1 MSHLSSLSS
10 FCHCM
15 WLTLCTSILFDKH
28 DIVSSYSSTNSTSN
42 FMNIRIHVFV
52 NSYTEYRPIRLKY
65 TRSFI
70 KIINGSNLQF
80 FKWFRIK
87 IWSKKKKNPTYKKS
101 ACSLNLRGVPFSKN
115 IRVLYFFLLVC
126 ACECKNFQYKYIDTT
141 VTHITF
147 LRCF

>member
-52 NSYTEYRPIRLKY
+52 NNSYTEYRPIRLKY

-70 KIINGSNLQF
+70 KKINGSNLQF

-87 IWSKKKKNPTYKKS
+87 IWSKKKKIQPIKKVHALS
-101 ACSLNLRGVPFSKN
+101 IWEEYHFQRIYGYCIFFYSCVHVNVKIFSTS
-115 IRVLYFFLLVC
+115 I
-126 ACECKNFQYKYIDTT
+126 
-141 VTHITF
+141 
-147 LRCF
+147 